1 MAANKT
7 QPTVQS
13 VAACLDAIA
22 DAPRRA
28 DCQQLADLMQRLTG
42 CAPVMWGAGLIG
54 FDRYHYRYDSGRE
67 GDFFVIGFSPR
78 KNDISVYLPT
88 GCEGTEPFLLRLGK
102 HKMGKACLSI
112 RQLSDVQ
119 QPVLEALLTHAI
131 ADHRRRYPP
140 G

>member
-78 KNDISVYLPT
+78 KNDISVYLPCSGSAQT
-88 GCEGTEPFLLRLGK
+88 ALLAKLGK
-102 HKMGKACLSI
+102 HKMGKGCLYM
-112 RQLSDVQ
+112 RKLSDIDSDIFEQLVTDA
-119 QPVLEALLTHAI
+119 VAEVKRKNA
-131 ADHRRRYPP
+131 
-140 G
+140 